1 MISGLI
7 KEIFTAIRIQ
17 LPKIMNCPFLL
28 QKLIDEK
35 YTLVGEFCDGKH
47 FTDGDNM
54 VYWFNLSKNG
64 KAYNPTQTLNILK
77 TNNIRHSKF
86 RTVYNSQSNIAELES
101 IFTLSRTSKNE
112 GNVLYLTDKTNNSIV
127 FGKNKIGSS
136 IQFSIYKTMST
147 KDECRRCQERF
158 ADAKDYHGLNTRAA
172 IRITKKL
179 FSFNC
184 RMMNQQFPCKYR
196 DMEADSVKAYHQD
209 LIFVGTSFLTKQALM
224 IIAYH

>member
-1 MISGLI
+1 MEIDKFLNKDGFDQFMRMYMISGLI
-7 KEIFTAIRIQ
+7 KEIFTAIKIQ

-86 RTVYNSQSNIAELES
+86 RTVYNSESNIAELES

-112 GNVLYLTDKTNNSIV
+112 GNVLYLIDKTNNNIV
-127 FGKNKIGSS
+127 LV
-136 IQFSIYKTMST
+136 KTKSVWYIVL
-147 KDECRRCQERF
+147 RF
-158 ADAKDYHGLNTRAA
+158 
-172 IRITKKL
+172 IRQCLLRI
-179 FSFNC
+179 
-184 RMMNQQFPCKYR
+184 
-196 DMEADSVKAYHQD
+196 
-209 LIFVGTSFLTKQALM
+209 
-224 IIAYH
+224 